1 MKNSTN
7 SICKFEIKDIK
18 FNLLSTNK
26 IIKFSQ
32 ENLSV
37 AQDILYVLEE
47 KYLEVTPLVM
57 GHKKIPDDLSRGFLS
72 KVRNN
77 IIAALDEIKTIME
90 DSERNYGAT
99 KSVIDL
105 RGKGC
110 SNIGALKRV
119 SNSIK
124 ITQLGNTSN

>member
-1 MKNSTN
+1 
-7 SICKFEIKDIK
+7 
-18 FNLLSTNK
+18 
-26 IIKFSQ
+26 
-32 ENLSV
+32 
-37 AQDILYVLEE
+37 
-47 KYLEVTPLVM
+47 M

-110 SNIGALKRV
+110 SNKGALKKV